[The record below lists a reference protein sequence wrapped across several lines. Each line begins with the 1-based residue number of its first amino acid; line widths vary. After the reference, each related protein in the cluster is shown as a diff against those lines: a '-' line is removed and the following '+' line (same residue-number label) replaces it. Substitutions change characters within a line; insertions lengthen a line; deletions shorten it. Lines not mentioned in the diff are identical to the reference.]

1 MSTTLTTETGR
12 YVVQVYVGALSQ
24 HYEALS
30 VEASKQTSAEEI
42 VQCIVE
48 RLQLGN
54 TVNYELAEVV
64 GDECGQE
71 CKERRLGAS
80 ECPVACM
87 LLWPKDN
94 DCHDDRYRFYLR
106 EKLNDNIWADGFNID
121 PELIRDYFY
130 RFLYQP
136 QDREYPDLCQLPDL
150 NETTLLENL
159 RARFNAGHIYTYVG
173 SILIAVNPFKFH
185 PIYNPKYVKLYQNRR
200 IGPDLPPHIFAIAD
214 SAYQRMLRTRG
225 NQCIVISGESGS
237 GKTESTNFLLHHL
250 TALSQKGSHG
260 SGVEQTILS
269 AGPVLEAFGNA
280 KTAHNNNSSRFGKFI
295 QVNYKEN
302 GMVHGAVVQK
312 YLLEKSRICSQ
323 GRGERNYH
331 VFYYL
336 LAGASDE
343 DRHSLHL
350 KKIESYHYLNR
361 SGPYTLDNVDEKYEF
376 SRLQQSM
383 EMVGFTQEKQRRLFA
398 VLSAVLL
405 LGNVEFVPRKSAY
418 HHDESVTVRN
428 SEVVCLI
435 SELLRVKKETLLS
448 ALTAKHARAS
458 DETLVI
464 NYRLPEAIA
473 ARDAMAKC
481 LYGALFDWIVLQVN
495 HALLSKKDTLRAHQG
510 NSIGVLDIF
519 GFEDFGLSNS
529 FEQLCINYANEHLQ
543 YYFNQHVFQYE
554 QEEYNK
560 EGIRWRH
567 IEFSDNT
574 LCLQLVEGKPNGLLC
589 VLDDQANFPGASNET
604 LLQKFNTVHRENP
617 FYEIPQRR
625 ENAFIVKHYAGK
637 VKYQVTEMREKNL
650 DLMRGEIVGVLK
662 NSSMAFVRELVGA
675 DPVAVFRWAI
685 VRALFRGLFA
695 FREAGKRHR
704 SEKDGTKNPVSQWCK
719 TYAQKDNYNRVY
731 SSKPLHRGSN
741 PGREA
746 EGSNP
751 TSKETKAVTAD
762 IVRRTRALYPQE
774 AMVFERATQIV
785 KKNKSFRPREK
796 GPKGLKNL
804 QSVKTLAGRISVGSI
819 APGSGSGKRKQ
830 PLTVTAQFQQSL
842 HCLMTTLNQANPF
855 FIRCIKSNTQKIP
868 NNFDIETVQRQLRY
882 TGMLE
887 TVRIRQAGYNVRLSY
902 EEFVQLY
909 RILLPQGLQSSPSD
923 VREFLLTL
931 NLNRDNYQIGTSKIF
946 LRESEKLRLDFRL
959 HQQIMASIVAIQKGV
974 RAYIE
979 RKRFCRLKEAAIT
992 VQRWW
997 RQILSRRCLRAAA
1010 AAVTIQRAWRH
1021 YRTKSWMR
1029 NLRDNLVQFQAR
1041 ARGFLLRRNMKNRR
1055 RKTSKSP
1062 PPAPPDDTISST
1074 QSDDHISSDKKRPL
1088 SSQLSTGSVPG
1099 DLTDTITAQRQTS
1112 VDSNRTQNLEFSSLR
1127 QRSLETS
1134 SLRQGSLDTSSVR
1147 QGSLE
1152 TDLDEL
1158 DDRLMGDYSDEKLAQ
1173 DLLQDLNMDD
1183 DDDEDSYEKITVGDP
1198 HALLGPSSEQV
1209 TPSPH
1214 KTETTPAQ
1222 HKTEISTKVTYQKS
1236 KRLSRIVIRNQD
1248 KSSSSSPSSPLYPQ
1262 PPPTPKDK
1270 NGDVSD
1276 ADYDS
1281 DFESEFQTNSTSI
1294 WRRRIS
1300 SNLPE
1305 KKRASG
1311 IPVATSNSSSIP
1323 SSSANSANTTTAHSP
1338 QSISEKTSH
1347 PLPISSFAESESS
1360 VLLNGRHTTESQETE
1375 ALPCG
1380 KKILSRG
1387 LPVSSHQP
1395 TAPVRVPRRQREY
1408 TRTDER
1414 TLVYSRAVDDAR
1426 SLPSETDDRRSY
1438 CDSPPP
1444 ASCVHS
1450 SRVSLPD
1457 NPPLPLTPGPE
1468 LLKRRNSDTS
1478 MSLLSSQSV
1487 RTAPSTGPHSKKPVR
1502 ISVSSGPGQTGLQ
1515 SAPSP
1520 GPMITIAG
1528 HTFSEL
1534 PSSGLRSGNSSGN
1547 IGVTTSSSYS
1557 SSKPERCKYCDK
1569 SLELKSLGGAMRCA
1583 YCSECFHTRCIQSG
1597 GVVILPCQRS
1607 LLSPSPSS
1615 STLNTGGGSPPRN
1628 KKLRKNTSRPQQY
1641 EKSMTTGSINKHS
1654 SPVTVESKFNLTKTS
1669 EFTDST
1675 DKIISDARELQ
1686 LMHDFIT
1693 QKIYQIG
1700 ASSSHDSHV
1709 DRVFKQALREFKDN
1723 LVATYSVAAHQ
1734 SSSETLNIKYKD
1746 LIVNF
1751 LQVMQTVS
1759 HQVENPSGR
1768 DFPVTMGVNAFR
1780 GFMNEFMTSRGS
1792 EPEKPRSGKTKRTK
1806 ERKKDKK
1813 ASRKQE
1819 DRIVFLRHVLESK
1832 IINIPTACE
1841 ICNSLFKWPIERMLV
1856 CQNCRLTCHRKCYTR
1871 ILGECGLARAQGS
1884 TSHGHKVFGVPL
1896 SQLSTA
1902 DGKVPSLVYRLITT
1916 IELRGIYTEGI
1927 YRKSGIHSKVQE
1939 LKTQIDAGRLSEIE
1953 FDTYSV
1959 HILANL
1965 LKQFLREMTEPLLTF
1980 EHYEDFLRASDL
1992 TEDRVSTLFSILQML
2007 PRPNFYLMERLIFH
2021 LARVAYHE
2029 EANRM
2034 TCNSLAI
2041 VFAPCILRRRHFP
2054 AQDALSDISRQT
2066 LAIEIIIAEQLKKL
2080 TATLKDIDD
2089 LDTARL
2095 SANSRLTC
2103 IRRSKVFNPDEFI
2116 HSGKSEEEE
2125 ESILVNHLKDIQNEK
2140 DHLTT
2145 RLPSLTRTNS
2155 DDDLLSTDDGSLDE
2169 IDAVPSSSDQ
2179 SSFSYCSKPAKI
2191 IAHADQPKKNKRR
2204 NNNLASD
2211 EDPIMV

>member
-1 MSTTLTTETGR
+1 MTNVLPTETGR
-12 YVVQVYVGALSQ
+12 FVVQVYVGALSQ

-71 CKERRLGAS
+71 CKERRLGAQ

-94 DCHDDRYRFYLR
+94 DSTDDRYRFYLR

-214 SAYQRMLRTRG
+214 SAYQRMLRSKR

-336 LAGASDE
+336 LAGASDQ
-343 DRHSLHL
+343 DRHALHL

-383 EMVGFTQEKQRRLFA
+383 EMVGFTHEKQRRLFA

-428 SEVVCLI
+428 TEVVALI
-435 SELLRVKKETLLS
+435 SELLRVKKETLLA

-481 LYGALFDWIVLQVN
+481 LYSALFDWIVMQVN

-543 YYFNQHVFQYE
+543 HYFNQHVFQYE

-574 LCLQLVEGKPNGLLC
+574 LCLQLVEGKPDGLLC

-604 LLQKFNTVHRENP
+604 LLQKFNTVHRDNP

-637 VKYQVTEMREKNL
+637 VKYQVAEMREKNL

-662 NSSMAFVRELVGA
+662 NSSLAFVRELVGA

-685 VRALFRGLFA
+685 VRALFRALFA
-695 FREAGKRHR
+695 FQEAGRRHR
-704 SEKDGTKNPVSQWCK
+704 SDKDSSSNPVSQWCK
-719 TYAQKDNYNRVY
+719 TYAQKDNYNR
-731 SSKPLHRGSN
+731 
-741 PGREA
+741 
-746 EGSNP
+746 
-751 TSKETKAVTAD
+751 
-762 IVRRTRALYPQE
+762 
-774 AMVFERATQIV
+774 
-785 KKNKSFRPREK
+785 KNKSFRPREK

-804 QSVKTLAGRISVGSI
+804 QSVKTLAGRISVGSV
-819 APGSGSGKRKQ
+819 GGGGTGKRKQ

-855 FIRCIKSNTQKIP
+855 FIRCIKSNTMKIP
-868 NNFDIETVQRQLRY
+868 NNFDTDTVQRQLRY

-902 EEFVQLY
+902 EEFIQLY
-909 RILLPQGLQSSPSD
+909 RILLPQGLHSAPSD

-959 HQQIMASIVAIQKGV
+959 HQQIMASIVTIQKGV

-997 RQILSRRCLRAAA
+997 RAILAQRCSRARVAAS
-1010 AAVTIQRAWRH
+1010 TIQRVWRSYRARAWVR
-1021 YRTKSWMR
+1021 S
-1029 NLRDNLVQFQAR
+1029 LRDNLIQFQAH
-1041 ARGFLLRRNMKNRR
+1041 ARGYLLRRDMKNRH
-1055 RKTSKSP
+1055 RKSSKSRQEYDADGAEIV
-1062 PPAPPDDTISST
+1062 APSVDKTNEVISDNTRSEGSPSSQSIQSSTSTIDSHDTIIEVYRQNSLDSIDRT
-1074 QSDDHISSDKKRPL
+1074 P
-1088 SSQLSTGSVPG
+1088 
-1099 DLTDTITAQRQTS
+1099 DLPTRRQPRREVSTDTDA
-1112 VDSNRTQNLEFSSLR
+1112 DDLE
-1127 QRSLETS
+1127 
-1134 SLRQGSLDTSSVR
+1134 
-1147 QGSLE
+1147 
-1152 TDLDEL
+1152 
-1158 DDRLMGDYSDEKLAQ
+1158 EKLALDMCADEQLTQ
-1173 DLLQDLNMDD
+1173 DLLEDLCIDNEEEQDDN
-1183 DDDEDSYEKITVGDP
+1183 YYKITVGDP
-1198 HALLGPSSEQV
+1198 QTVLNLSSINQSSSSTLSQQDPEPILSK
-1209 TPSPH
+1209 TDLTATSPTA
-1214 KTETTPAQ
+1214 KTEFERTA
-1222 HKTEISTKVTYQKS
+1222 ISNFEARKFTYQKA
-1236 KRLSRIVIRNQD
+1236 IRRTFPRTNPE
-1248 KSSSSSPSSPLYPQ
+1248 KPMSSSPLSMMDSFPLTDSNSDLGSDLDSAGEETSSSAVWQ
-1262 PPPTPKDK
+1262 RRRIVSTP
-1270 NGDVSD
+1270 S
-1276 ADYDS
+1276 
-1281 DFESEFQTNSTSI
+1281 STSI
-1294 WRRRIS
+1294 QDTTNSIVPDHSVTTRS
-1300 SNLPE
+1300 SEPRE
-1305 KKRASG
+1305 QPASPG
-1311 IPVATSNSSSIP
+1311 S
-1323 SSSANSANTTTAHSP
+1323 
-1338 QSISEKTSH
+1338 
-1347 PLPISSFAESESS
+1347 
-1360 VLLNGRHTTESQETE
+1360 NGREPSPGAPADPTFSTTKKNVTVARGGVPLSSQR
-1375 ALPCG
+1375 P
-1380 KKILSRG
+1380 
-1387 LPVSSHQP
+1387 Q
-1395 TAPVRVPRRQREY
+1395 APVRIARKQREY
-1408 TRTDER
+1408 TRTEER
-1414 TLVYSRAVDDAR
+1414 TIVYPGDNSCDNRMMGANR
-1426 SLPSETDDRRSY
+1426 TSLT
-1438 CDSPPP
+1438 
-1444 ASCVHS
+1444 
-1450 SRVSLPD
+1450 D
-1457 NPPLPLTPGPE
+1457 NPPLILPGSSEAQHPG
-1468 LLKRRNSDTS
+1468 LKRRNSDTS
-1478 MSLLSSQSV
+1478 MSSSAGATTLRQ
-1487 RTAPSTGPHSKKPVR
+1487 AGPGGTEKKPVR
-1502 ISVSSGPGQTGLQ
+1502 ISVSSDYGGHHSVDTGGVT
-1515 SAPSP
+1515 SP
-1520 GPMITIAG
+1520 GPMITVAG
-1528 HTFSEL
+1528 HTFHEVPL
-1534 PSSGLRSGNSSGN
+1534 SGGSGGQGVTNSS
-1547 IGVTTSSSYS
+1547 SSSN
-1557 SSKPERCKYCDK
+1557 RCMHCEK
-1569 SLELKSLGGAMRCA
+1569 SLDLKTSGKTSRVAQQCA
-1583 YCSECFHTRCIQSG
+1583 YCNGCFHTRCIHYGRFIIQPCSRTLLGASHHSTSILNSTISSTPSTSG
-1597 GVVILPCQRS
+1597 GATALPNSKGKSRKTNLRS
-1607 LLSPSPSS
+1607 TSA
-1615 STLNTGGGSPPRN
+1615 PRH
-1628 KKLRKNTSRPQQY
+1628 LHPY
-1641 EKSMTTGSINKHS
+1641 EKSMTTGSISKPSSS
-1654 SPVTVESKFNLTKTS
+1654 SPPVSVESGKFNLTGTS

-1675 DKIISDARELQ
+1675 DKIISDAKELQ

-1693 QKIYQIG
+1693 QKIYNMEKNEHEHG
-1700 ASSSHDSHV
+1700 VSPSHV
-1709 DRVFKQALREFKDN
+1709 DRVFKTSLREFKDN
-1723 LVATYSVAAHQ
+1723 LVATYSVAVNQ
-1734 SSSETLNIKYKD
+1734 NQTDKLNIKYKD

-1759 HQVENPSGR
+1759 NQENPTGR

-1780 GFMNEFMTSRGS
+1780 GFMNEFMNSRSGQLD
-1792 EPEKPRSGKTKRTK
+1792 EKPRGGKSTKRSAK

-1813 ASRKQE
+1813 ASRKMD

-1841 ICNSLFKWPIERMLV
+1841 ICNSLFKWPIEKMLV

-1871 ILGECGLARAQGS
+1871 ILGECGLARVTSGS
-1884 TSHGHKVFGVPL
+1884 CSHGHRVFGVPL
-1896 SQLSTA
+1896 SQIRST
-1902 DGKVPSLVYRLITT
+1902 DGKIPRLVDLLITT
-1916 IELRGIYTEGI
+1916 IEVRGLYTEGI
-1927 YRKSGIHSKVQE
+1927 YRKSGIHSKQQE
-1939 LKTQIDAGRLSEIE
+1939 LKVKIDEGKLPDLEL
-1953 FDTYSV
+1953 DDYSV

-1965 LKQFLREMTEPLLTF
+1965 LKLFLREMPEPLLTF
-1980 EHYEDFLRASDL
+1980 EYYEEFLRAAEL
-1992 TEDRVSTLFSILQML
+1992 TEDRVSTLFSILKTL
-2007 PRPNFYLMERLIFH
+2007 PKPNFDLMERLIFH

-2034 TCNSLAI
+2034 NPTSLAI
-2041 VFAPCILRRRHFP
+2041 VFAPCIFRQRHFP
-2054 AQDALSDISRQT
+2054 AQDALSDISRQN
-2066 LAIEIIIAEQLKKL
+2066 LCIELIIGEQLKKL
-2080 TATLKDIDD
+2080 TVTLKDIDL
-2089 LDTARL
+2089 LDTAKHTANMRL
-2095 SANSRLTC
+2095 DS
-2103 IRRSKVFNPDEFI
+2103 IRSSKSFPEDLLLATQKV
-2116 HSGKSEEEE
+2116 SEEENILEQHLE
-2125 ESILVNHLKDIQNEK
+2125 EINKEK
-2140 DHLTT
+2140 DHLTC

-2169 IDAVPSSSDQ
+2169 IDAVPSSSEQ
-2179 SSFSYCSKPAKI
+2179 SSLSSYSTKPARI
-2191 IAHADQPKKNKRR
+2191 IAHADQVKKHPPPKKGSNQPP
-2204 NNNLASD
+2204 SD
-2211 EDPIMV
+2211 SEDPIMV